1 MTLPGYL
8 PDFWPNPDKSRLVT
22 VQGTHWHL
30 VEFPASHPEPNNQGA
45 LVPVILMLHGTASS
59 AHSWHGLAPMLAS
72 HHKVVCVDLPGHHLT
87 HVSDRGALT
96 LEGMT
101 RELEALVKNQG
112 WHVTAIIGHSA
123 GAAVALNL
131 ARRLE
136 QSPPAVV
143 SIAGA
148 LNPFGGL
155 LAPFFRAAAQALS
168 KTPGLAHFVAL
179 RANKIEAVHRLVR
192 QTGSELDE
200 QGYKCVQYLMKK
212 PAHIASVLSMMGGW
226 NLSELQALG
235 PELSH
240 RFLSI
245 EMAND
250 TAVPAGQSAQLV
262 LGNPKAETITLQG
275 LGHLGHEEDPE
286 RVAAEIRRFLA
297 EQRKPSF

>member
-22 VQGTHWHL
+22 VYGTRWHL
-30 VEFPASHPEPNNQGA
+30 VDFPASNPALNDQDSPE
-45 LVPVILMLHGTASS
+45 PVILMLHGTASS
-59 AHSWHGLAPMLAS
+59 AHSWHGLAPILAD
-72 HHKVVCVDLPGHHLT
+72 KQRVVCVDLPGHHLT
-87 HVSDRGALT
+87 HASDPGALT

-101 RELEALVKNQG
+101 RELEALVQNQG

-123 GAAVALNL
+123 GAAVALSL
-131 ARRLE
+131 APKLE
-136 QSPPAVV
+136 QSLPTVI

-155 LAPFFRAAAQALS
+155 LAPFFRAAAQTLS

-192 QTGSELDE
+192 QTGSDLDA

-226 NLSELQALG
+226 NLSSLQTLD

-250 TAVPAGQSAQLV
+250 IAVPAGQSAQLV
-262 LGNPKAETITLQG
+262 LGNPNAETITLEG

-297 EQRKPSF
+297 EPV